1 MSAKCGHLKAYSDG
15 VSVKVKN
22 KQKNVYLILYFLVCN
37 YTFIEEVLYLIFLGV
52 HVIRGLICFW
62 HLPFQIFGL
71 LFIWISFLYHVWK
84 NNINSE
90 LLSKKI
96 IILESISMTLTKN
109 LFVQIMGGYPH
120 RDVIE
125 EIPSIYVDKKVLL
138 IFHLIEKHL
147 WYKNKCYKI
156 ENEREGK

>member
-1 MSAKCGHLKAYSDG
+1 MQLQIHRRSIVFDFPWSSCHQRSNLLLTFTLSKLWS
-15 VSVKVKN
+15 
-22 KQKNVYLILYFLVCN
+22 LI
-37 YTFIEEVLYLIFLGV
+37 
-52 HVIRGLICFW
+52 H
-62 HLPFQIFGL
+62 
-71 LFIWISFLYHVWK
+71 WISFLYHVWK
-84 NNINSE
+84 NNIDSE

-109 LFVQIMGGYPH
+109 LYVQIMGGYPH
-120 RDVIE
+120 RNVIE
-125 EIPSIYVDKKVLL
+125 EIPSICVDKKVLF